1 MGKSWRKGGDSR
13 FVIKGSF
20 LESATGRKGLLR
32 FVDHVYYMKWLDRA
46 GAVLAMA
53 AGAVLF
59 TIVLSDW
66 SDPIVPS
73 HNGNLIGLL
82 VSPALLLYGIYKTA
96 NAFISTVT
104 LFADSIE
111 VRTAFNCRSILFN
124 EIRGRREYVNNWGR
138 SKTWYYRLVPN
149 DDKLGTLEF
158 EQNFNFD
165 EAFFSWFNRLPDL
178 DAAELEMK
186 KESKA
191 G

>member
-1 MGKSWRKGGDSR
+1 MVAEGGDSR

-20 LESATGRKGLLR
+20 LESATGRKGLLK
-32 FVDHVYYMKWLDRA
+32 FVGHVYYMKWLNRA
-46 GAVLAMA
+46 GAVLPMA
-53 AGAVLF
+53 VGAVLC

-66 SDPIVPS
+66 SDPMVPS
-73 HNGNLIGLL
+73 HNRNLIGFL
-82 VSPALLLYGIYKTA
+82 VAAALLLYGIYKTA

-104 LFADSIE
+104 LFPDSVE
-111 VRTAFNCRSILFN
+111 VRTAFSRHSLPSRQ
-124 EIRGRREYVNNWGR
+124 IRGRREYVNNWGR

-178 DAAELEMK
+178 DAAESEMK